1 MAFSGVTLSVHYTWR
16 LSEPIREQLRL
27 AHELREELVAIRLAY
42 EADLQAIWSS
52 FPAVAA
58 TEERIAHAQAA
69 WTAASESVKASRGQS
84 ERGVRRSPA
93 ETSAMSALREARQQ
107 RRAAITEV
115 RAQAA
120 GPRAVRTA
128 AFNAAQRALYRPY
141 VQERGLFWC
150 TFNDVVAQHAG
161 AVKRLRQQR
170 ITRPDATLRH
180 HPFDGSGT
188 IAVQLIRRRGDPP
201 RSPAIVASLDGK
213 YHNYFQLPWI
223 DPEVW
228 NQMSASQQR
237 RAGRVVARFRYGR
250 SADGPMLLV
259 ELPVQQHR
267 QLPAD
272 ADITGARLTIRHTPA
287 GLRATL
293 NVSAT
298 VPDPDTRRTGPAVAV
313 HLGWRRGADGI
324 IAATWRSTRALNIPE
339 DLCAVVVA
347 ETTRTGRL
355 VVPATLNDAF
365 ARADQIRAQRGQA
378 TRALQLSLVTWLA
391 EHGPIDDPR
400 TPGGVLDA
408 ATVEHWRGAAKFH
421 ALARAWAM
429 APPADAESIAA
440 LLLRWQ
446 RRDLKLRRGPDLGQR
461 RHAIAARD
469 DLYRR
474 FAAMLA
480 SQAKTLVLDDLLLP
494 ELTAASV
501 PRPRAAHKGI
511 AAARSVVAPGRLRTL
526 VTTAAKREGCAVRE
540 VGRFGLSRIHGDGCG
555 YENPADARY
564 QSATVH
570 CDGCGQDYDQDH
582 AATALMLRRA
592 GAIRHGARASTSI
605 VGP

>member
-27 AHELREELVAIRLAY
+27 AHELREELVVIRLAY

-58 TEERIAHAQAA
+58 AEERIAHAQAA
-69 WTAASESVKASRGQS
+69 WTAALESAKASRGQS

-188 IAVQLIRRRGDPP
+188 IAVQLIRRRDDPP
-201 RSPAIVASLDGK
+201 RSPAVVAALDGK

-237 RAGRVVARFRYGR
+237 RAGGPQRGR
-250 SADGPMLLV
+250 
-259 ELPVQQHR
+259 
-267 QLPAD
+267 AD
-272 ADITGARLTIRHTPA
+272 AA
-287 GLRATL
+287 G
-293 NVSAT
+293 
-298 VPDPDTRRTGPAVAV
+298 
-313 HLGWRRGADGI
+313 
-324 IAATWRSTRALNIPE
+324 
-339 DLCAVVVA
+339 
-347 ETTRTGRL
+347 
-355 VVPATLNDAF
+355 
-365 ARADQIRAQRGQA
+365 
-378 TRALQLSLVTWLA
+378 
-391 EHGPIDDPR
+391 
-400 TPGGVLDA
+400 
-408 ATVEHWRGAAKFH
+408 GAA
-421 ALARAWAM
+421 R
-429 APPADAESIAA
+429 P
-440 LLLRWQ
+440 
-446 RRDLKLRRGPDLGQR
+446 
-461 RHAIAARD
+461 
-469 DLYRR
+469 
-474 FAAMLA
+474 
-480 SQAKTLVLDDLLLP
+480 
-494 ELTAASV
+494 AAS
-501 PRPRAAHKGI
+501 PT
-511 AAARSVVAPGRLRTL
+511 AR
-526 VTTAAKREGCAVRE
+526 
-540 VGRFGLSRIHGDGCG
+540 
-555 YENPADARY
+555 
-564 QSATVH
+564 
-570 CDGCGQDYDQDH
+570 
-582 AATALMLRRA
+582 
-592 GAIRHGARASTSI
+592 
-605 VGP
+605 